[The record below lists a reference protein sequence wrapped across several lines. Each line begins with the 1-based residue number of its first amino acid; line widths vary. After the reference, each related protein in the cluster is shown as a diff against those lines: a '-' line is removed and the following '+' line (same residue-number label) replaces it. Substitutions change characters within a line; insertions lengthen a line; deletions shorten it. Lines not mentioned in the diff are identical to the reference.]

1 LGVVVRDASGSF
13 TLSMVSAMLSASF
26 MAMEGGLGLA
36 RLSLYVDGSVA
47 MVANSDCIA
56 GLGSDESQ
64 MGE

>member
-1 LGVVVRDASGSF
+1 
-13 TLSMVSAMLSASF
+13 MVSAMLSASF